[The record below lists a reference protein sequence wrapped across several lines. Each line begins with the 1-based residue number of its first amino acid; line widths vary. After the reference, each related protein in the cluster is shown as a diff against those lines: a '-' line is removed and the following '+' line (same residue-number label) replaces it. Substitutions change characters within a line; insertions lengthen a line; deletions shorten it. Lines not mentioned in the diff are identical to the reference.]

1 MWKFVFHAHLRAN
14 CILFALFLSLRF
26 LLILLRNP
34 KRFYCWSNFPKKEI
48 KFAQHTINM
57 QFNLLKNLIWIL
69 FSSHFSFI
77 VMHNLKS
84 RCFEP
89 KVYFLAVGCV
99 CVTHL
104 HLFRSSFAEND
115 FLSHYTGMYLYTYYA
130 TMAFKVWTI
139 FFSFSI
145 FSVENSLNFR
155 SIQIWMQGELLD
167 KKKLRKLCSG

>member
-1 MWKFVFHAHLRAN
+1 MWKFVFHAHLRVN

-115 FLSHYTGMYLYTYYA
+115 FVLTLYGYVFVYLLRDDGVQSANDFLFVFY
-130 TMAFKVWTI
+130 FCRWKFI
-139 FFSFSI
+139 KFSFHS
-145 FSVENSLNFR
+145 NLNAGR
-155 SIQIWMQGELLD
+155 ATW
-167 KKKLRKLCSG
+167 